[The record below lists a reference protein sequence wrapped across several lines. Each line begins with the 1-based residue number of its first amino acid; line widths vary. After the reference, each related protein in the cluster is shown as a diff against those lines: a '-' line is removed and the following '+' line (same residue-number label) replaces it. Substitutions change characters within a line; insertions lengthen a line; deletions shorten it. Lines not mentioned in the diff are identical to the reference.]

1 MAGSVRT
8 HTSIRISVYRVFVL
22 FSFLLLLLFRRH
34 TEANVSS
41 FSLFFSFLFHF
52 FHFPTRSCLF
62 YFCLFFS
69 TSLHRCSFPRRSFIF
84 FSSLS
89 LFLFFFFSLSLFF
102 WSGYVDSRGI
112 WPLLFWGFSRTR
124 TAQSLW
130 YPVSY
135 SKKDASF
142 ALRST
147 DGIFPS
153 SSCLS
158 SDINS
163 SKLYQISIHRCL
175 KSWVR
180 LKGWEKLEKR
190 RLSFER
196 SKVSRLE
203 TDSIE
208 RKLSLSLWLTV
219 LFFRSDK
226 RTRRPVWILETWQL
240 ANWEISWGRRG
251 GGEGKKA
258 VRLSRSSGIRY
269 DALRMNSF
277 PFLLVSRSPLLLA
290 PPSHG
295 PLYRSAESERKY
307 LTKSGEHR
315 LWNQFTAGR
324 KSIFEL
330 FRNSLKALETWNWQ
344 RPADT
349 ISKAGNDTFPLST
362 TTTNHHHHQRA
373 VVQRSPPFDG
383 IFTARTFIPPRCT
396 DSLFFLRCSCA
407 FSPGLQHNT
416 EVNLIFGFP
425 SFPAD
430 QCNFRSHLHLQPL
443 CAISLPR
450 VIFSP
455 PAFSFATRPPSTV
468 LDRKLIDM
476 PHTIFT
482 INFQIPWISL
492 FDSFD

>member
-84 FSSLS
+84 FSSL
-89 LFLFFFFSLSLFF
+89 FLFFLFSLFF

-190 RLSFER
+190 RLSFQR

-208 RKLSLSLWLTV
+208 RKLSLSLADRS
-219 LFFRSDK
+219 FF
-226 RTRRPVWILETWQL
+226 PIW
-240 ANWEISWGRRG
+240 
-251 GGEGKKA
+251 
-258 VRLSRSSGIRY
+258 
-269 DALRMNSF
+269 
-277 PFLLVSRSPLLLA
+277 
-290 PPSHG
+290 
-295 PLYRSAESERKY
+295 
-307 LTKSGEHR
+307 
-315 LWNQFTAGR
+315 
-324 KSIFEL
+324 
-330 FRNSLKALETWNWQ
+330 
-344 RPADT
+344 
-349 ISKAGNDTFPLST
+349 
-362 TTTNHHHHQRA
+362 
-373 VVQRSPPFDG
+373 
-383 IFTARTFIPPRCT
+383 
-396 DSLFFLRCSCA
+396 
-407 FSPGLQHNT
+407 
-416 EVNLIFGFP
+416 
-425 SFPAD
+425 
-430 QCNFRSHLHLQPL
+430 
-443 CAISLPR
+443 
-450 VIFSP
+450 
-455 PAFSFATRPPSTV
+455 
-468 LDRKLIDM
+468 
-476 PHTIFT
+476 
-482 INFQIPWISL
+482 
-492 FDSFD
+492 

>member
-1 MAGSVRT
+1 MFEKLGPIKGMRKTRETTFIVRT
-8 HTSIRISVYRVFVL
+8 F
-22 FSFLLLLLFRRH
+22 
-34 TEANVSS
+34 E
-41 FSLFFSFLFHF
+41 
-52 FHFPTRSCLF
+52 
-62 YFCLFFS
+62 
-69 TSLHRCSFPRRSFIF
+69 SFPPRNWF
-84 FSSLS
+84 
-89 LFLFFFFSLSLFF
+89 
-102 WSGYVDSRGI
+102 D
-112 WPLLFWGFSRTR
+112 
-124 TAQSLW
+124 
-130 YPVSY
+130 
-135 SKKDASF
+135 
-142 ALRST
+142 
-147 DGIFPS
+147 
-153 SSCLS
+153 
-158 SDINS
+158 
-163 SKLYQISIHRCL
+163 
-175 KSWVR
+175 
-180 LKGWEKLEKR
+180 
-190 RLSFER
+190 
-196 SKVSRLE
+196 
-203 TDSIE
+203 
-208 RKLSLSLWLTV
+208 RKEALSLSLSGWP
-219 LFFRSDK
+219 FFFSDLINE
-226 RTRRPVWILETWQL
+226 PVAQFGSSKLDSWQT
-240 ANWEISWGRRG
+240 EKYPGDGG

-455 PAFSFATRPPSTV
+455 LAFRNAIAIHSFRSKVNRYA
-468 LDRKLIDM
+468 
-476 PHTIFT
+476 PH
-482 INFQIPWISL
+482 NFY
-492 FDSFD
+492 D

>member
-1 MAGSVRT
+1 MFEKLGPIKGMRKTRETTFIVPT
-8 HTSIRISVYRVFVL
+8 FE
-22 FSFLLLLLFRRH
+22 SFPPRNWFDRK
-34 TEANVSS
+34 EALS
-41 FSLFFSFLFHF
+41 FSLSF
-52 FHFPTRSCLF
+52 
-62 YFCLFFS
+62 
-69 TSLHRCSFPRRSFIF
+69 
-84 FSSLS
+84 
-89 LFLFFFFSLSLFF
+89 
-102 WSGYVDSRGI
+102 
-112 WPLLFWGFSRTR
+112 
-124 TAQSLW
+124 
-130 YPVSY
+130 
-135 SKKDASF
+135 
-142 ALRST
+142 
-147 DGIFPS
+147 
-153 SSCLS
+153 
-158 SDINS
+158 
-163 SKLYQISIHRCL
+163 
-175 KSWVR
+175 
-180 LKGWEKLEKR
+180 
-190 RLSFER
+190 
-196 SKVSRLE
+196 
-203 TDSIE
+203 
-208 RKLSLSLWLTV
+208 WLTV